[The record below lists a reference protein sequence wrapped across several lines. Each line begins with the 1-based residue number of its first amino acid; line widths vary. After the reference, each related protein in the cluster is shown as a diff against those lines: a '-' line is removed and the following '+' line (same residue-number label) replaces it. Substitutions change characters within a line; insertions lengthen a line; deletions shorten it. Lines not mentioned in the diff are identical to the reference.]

1 MPIPNEK
8 FNPGVISN
16 SKEVK
21 QLIEWIGG
29 RPVPTL
35 EELGEIQ
42 EEPKPRPVVRVQP
55 IVSAAVP
62 VVSGTEPPTPTRAP
76 QKSAPPAAP
85 VKRPMMKIPAKIAPR
100 R

>member
-21 QLIEWIGG
+21 QLIEWLGG

-35 EELGEIQ
+35 EELGEIR
-42 EEPKPRPVVRVQP
+42 EEPTPRPIVRVCP
-55 IVSAAVP
+55 MVSAAVP
-62 VVSGTEPPTPTRAP
+62 AARETEPPTLTRAP
-76 QKSAPPAAP
+76 QKFAPPTAL
-85 VKRPMMKIPAKIAPR
+85 VKRPMMKIPAKITPR